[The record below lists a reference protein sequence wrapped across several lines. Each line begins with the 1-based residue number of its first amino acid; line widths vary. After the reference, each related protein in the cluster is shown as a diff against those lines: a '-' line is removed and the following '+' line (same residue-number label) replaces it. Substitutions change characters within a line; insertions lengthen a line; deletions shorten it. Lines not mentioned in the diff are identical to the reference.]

1 MLTFYVWNLKTTSI
15 IFSSSTILVAEN
27 LKRVVLCCCS
37 LLATRWARLLFI
49 LSCWLWYVSSN
60 PTGMCVRAKEYLSTK
75 SSEMEGYW
83 DWREIF
89 SNAVSYNAGF
99 LCFIQTNILMKINT
113 LEVYRFSCISLIRC
127 QPDEGKVKWFN
138 KLSSKTSSLNIKTW
152 VCTFLVEHTPHYY
165 CFVFKMWPQ
174 WDWDKISRKI
184 Y

>member
-1 MLTFYVWNLKTTSI
+1 MLAFYVWNLKTTSI

-83 DWREIF
+83 DWTEIF
-89 SNAVSYNAGF
+89 RNAVSLLY
-99 LCFIQTNILMKINT
+99 TNKYSDENKHA
-113 LEVYRFSCISLIRC
+113 RSSCISLMRC
-127 QPDEGKVKWFN
+127 QPDEGKVKWLN
-138 KLSSKTSSLNIKTW
+138 KLSSKTSSLNINTKNVSVYISCRTHS
-152 VCTFLVEHTPHYY
+152 TLLLF
-165 CFVFKMWPQ
+165 CF
-174 WDWDKISRKI
+174 
-184 Y
+184 